1 MDKIVK
7 TDEFLTDNEIKK
19 GNMEDEK
26 IITDSSEL
34 MLIKNATNLSSK
46 VEINNFYKMAFE
58 YQKIMMIYESAI
70 KQLETKLEILNKENK
85 VNGRRNPIETIKSRL
100 KSPESIAGKLEK
112 KHLPITFDSMIEN
125 LNDIAGIRVICP
137 YISDI
142 YKVRDILLK
151 QPDIKF
157 VKQND
162 YIENPK
168 ESGYRSLHIIV
179 ETPVY
184 LSQSEHNVKVEIQMR
199 TIAMDFWASL
209 EHELHYKNSTKVPES
224 VRRELYR
231 VAETIA
237 MTDREME
244 EIAIELQSLD

>member
-1 MDKIVK
+1 MEKNVK
-7 TDEFLTDNEIKK
+7 TDEFLTDDRIK
-19 GNMEDEK
+19 NDNSESESPE
-26 IITDSSEL
+26 SSSL
-34 MLIKNATNLSSK
+34 MLMKGVENLSDKSS
-46 VEINNFYKMAFE
+46 INNFYKMAFE
-58 YQKIMMIYESAI
+58 YQKIMMVYESAI

-100 KSPESIAGKLEK
+100 KSPDSIAGKLEK
-112 KHLPITFDSMIEN
+112 KHLPITFDAMIEN

-151 QPDIKF
+151 QPDIKLI
-157 VKQND
+157 KQND

-184 LSQSEHNVKVEIQMR
+184 LSQSQHNVKVEIQLR

-209 EHELHYKNSTKVPES
+209 EHELRYKTSTKIPDS